1 MLGTA
6 LLGQGK
12 AVEATEHLE
21 LSLRLYVPERD
32 AATTHQF
39 GQNTEVHTKSALSL
53 TLFCLGDIDRALEI
67 GADALRSGDM
77 LRHPHS
83 TAIPLGYVGGWVF
96 GLCDASDNLMHEARR
111 LLTLSEQHRLTA
123 FGAFGNIFLGWAL
136 VQQGQLEKGAEKIQ
150 SGVQILELI
159 EFRLSLCGF
168 LALLADV
175 RRQQGNL
182 QAAEAVCARAV
193 DLIAAGTSVWFEPEL
208 RRIEALIWRE
218 TKGAASA
225 EKALRRAVACA
236 QALAFPVLERR
247 CLVSL
252 KQLLGPTHH
261 DLEIE
266 ARLKEL
272 AYLGDLSQRVSR
284 IMSAPVE
291 LLKA

>member
-1 MLGTA
+1 M
-6 LLGQGK
+6 
-12 AVEATEHLE
+12 
-21 LSLRLYVPERD
+21 PERD

-53 TLFCLGDIDRALEI
+53 TLFCLGDVDRALEI

-123 FGAFGNIFLGWAL
+123 FGAFGNIFLGWAMA
-136 VQQGQLEKGAEKIQ
+136 QQGELEKGAEKIER
-150 SGVQILELI
+150 GVQILESI

-193 DLIAAGTSVWFEPEL
+193 DLIAAGSSVWFEPEL

-218 TKGAASA
+218 TKGPASA
-225 EKALRRAVACA
+225 EKALRSAVACA

-252 KQLLGPTHH
+252 KQLLGPTHR

-266 ARLKEL
+266 ARLEQL
-272 AYLGDLSQRVSR
+272 AYLGDLDQRVSR
-284 IMSAPVE
+284 IMGAPME

>member
-1 MLGTA
+1 MEKVQEAFSLAQLFLSMAERANSELGRVIGHRMLGTA

-96 GLCDASDNLMHEARR
+96 GLCDASDNLMHEAQR

-123 FGAFGNIFLGWAL
+123 FSGHSEISSWVGHWFSRVNLRKVLRKFRAEFKFL
-136 VQQGQLEKGAEKIQ
+136 
-150 SGVQILELI
+150 S
-159 EFRLSLCGF
+159 
-168 LALLADV
+168 
-175 RRQQGNL
+175 
-182 QAAEAVCARAV
+182 
-193 DLIAAGTSVWFEPEL
+193 
-208 RRIEALIWRE
+208 
-218 TKGAASA
+218 
-225 EKALRRAVACA
+225 
-236 QALAFPVLERR
+236 
-247 CLVSL
+247 
-252 KQLLGPTHH
+252 
-261 DLEIE
+261 
-266 ARLKEL
+266 
-272 AYLGDLSQRVSR
+272 
-284 IMSAPVE
+284 
-291 LLKA
+291 